1 MSIDTRAQRA
11 ADGVHASARGVD
23 PMSQLVDL
31 RREVKTRQRTGVAV
45 AAAVVLVV
53 LAGAFFSATRLLGSD
68 DTSLPAGPSR
78 TDRAIQ
84 VAADLFA
91 AYDANDADAML
102 ALMTRDAITPE
113 WTSVD
118 NVRDDARWREA
129 VGWQETQR
137 HCAPNG
143 EPVGDVSYLR
153 CDFALHA
160 LGSKQLGRGPFEGGY
175 WAVHVQ
181 RGKVVYLTS
190 EFPFSTNGFASDMWE
205 PFEAFVSENYPDDH
219 GAMYE
224 DEGAEA
230 GRQDSHSL
238 QLWEQH
244 IADYVASESAG

>member
-1 MSIDTRAQRA
+1 MTQI
-11 ADGVHASARGVD
+11 VE
-23 PMSQLVDL
+23 LK
-31 RREVKTRQRTGVAV
+31 REVKTRQRTGVAV

-53 LAGAFFSATRLLGSD
+53 LTGAFFATTRLLGSD

-84 VAADLFA
+84 VATDFFG
-91 AYDANDADAML
+91 AYDANDADGML
-102 ALMTRDAITPE
+102 ALMTQDAITPE
-113 WTSVD
+113 WTSVA
-118 NVRDDARWREA
+118 NVRDDALWREA
-129 VGWQETQR
+129 VGWSETQR
-137 HCAPNG
+137 HCAQNG
-143 EPVGDVSYLR
+143 EPVGDMFYLR

-160 LGSKQLGRGPFEGGY
+160 LGSEQLGRGPFEGGY

-190 EFPFSTNGFASDMWE
+190 EFPYSTNDFAIEAWE

-244 IADYVASESAG
+244 IADYVAAVQAGTAD

>member
-1 MSIDTRAQRA
+1 
-11 ADGVHASARGVD
+11 
-23 PMSQLVDL
+23 MSQLVDL
-31 RREVKTRQRTGVAV
+31 KREVKTRQRAGVAV

-53 LAGAFFSATRLLGSD
+53 LAGAFFATTRLLGSD

-78 TDRAIQ
+78 TDRALGI
-84 VAADLFA
+84 ATDLFA
-91 AYDANDADAML
+91 AYDDNDAEGML

-113 WTSVD
+113 WTSAD

-129 VGWQETQR
+129 VGWAETQR
-137 HCAPNG
+137 RCAQSG
-143 EPVGDVSYLR
+143 EPVGDVFYLR

-160 LGSKQLGRGPFEGGY
+160 LGSEQLGRGPFEGGY

-181 RGKVVYLTS
+181 RGKVNYLTS
-190 EFPFSTNGFASDMWE
+190 EFPFSTNGFATEMWE

-219 GAMYE
+219 GTMYE

-238 QLWEQH
+238 QLWTQH
-244 IADYVASESAG
+244 IADYVRSESAS